1 MKINRLLTAA
11 LITLATV
18 LTGCVKES
26 VWDRATGIDNS
37 KAAPEGFTY
46 DDAMSSKT
54 SLAVYWDGQK
64 AVAAGAQS
72 FMVQLTD
79 KNNMDK
85 GNSWDS
91 KLTQV
96 LTIDKENYESAIFSG
111 LTEGSCYYIRV
122 RANYPGSVYS
132 PWAYL
137 SKEDGTPALY
147 QVGFGEVPTV
157 PVLTFVPLIRDI
169 KVSWTYC
176 EGATKYI
183 LEYRKVGAAN
193 WTSVETTA
201 TNYKVSG
208 LTASTQYEFRAT
220 SVTATEN
227 HTSEVYKVTTREPI
241 SFPVTINNVDE
252 YLSFF
257 DSEDIVLAE
266 ATDEVK
272 IAADLDFT
280 GVDYPVVGEFG
291 GILNGNNKTLKNI
304 KSASPLFQSVNVVK
318 DLTIDASCEF
328 KTTSDETF
336 AALADSLITG
346 GSLNK
351 VVNNAKVIGTY
362 SDLESPYVF
371 AGLVAYAFGDIENCA
386 NNGEVKFTAETVNS
400 GAMGGIV
407 AHTFGAVNNTNNTGA
422 VTAEIGVVGKKQRIY
437 KTNKYTKAPSIGGIV
452 GLAYGNFEMNNCE
465 NRGKLTYKV
474 ADITLTANYNR
485 TQIGGIVG
493 APSGVVTECK
503 NYGEINVIH
512 TLPTRGQYTGYE
524 HTLCIGGIGG
534 GDYDAEARFGGKEE
548 ETSSYI
554 NCVNEGNIN
563 VDSDA
568 AKANST
574 IGGIVGWPNAENG
587 TVTNET
593 NGCTNKGNIKVKGNG
608 KFRMGGIQGGTGI
621 IRNCRNEGNVTL
633 ESGAPDVCCVGSVA
647 GFHSQNHAIANTY
660 AGGNIS
666 ASIPV
671 MGIGGLI
678 GNNGDATNTSGE
690 GCVIN
695 CNITGG
701 TEANAGFIVGYWN
714 GTGKNVTLGSAES
727 PIEVSGTI
735 NGAAPSAANVCG
747 TAKASGAHVLNY
759 VIK

>member
-1 MKINRLLTAA
+1 MCRESRGSSPRRRTSLTNK
-11 LITLATV
+11 TKHYERRKS
-18 LTGCVKES
+18 C
-26 VWDRATGIDNS
+26 
-37 KAAPEGFTY
+37 
-46 DDAMSSKT
+46 AMSSKT

-91 KLTQV
+91 KVTQV

-111 LTEGSCYYIRV
+111 LTEGDCYYVRV

-137 SKEDGTPALY
+137 TKENGNPALY
-147 QVGFGEVPTV
+147 QVGYGEVPVV

-362 SDLESPYVF
+362 SDIENPYVF

-386 NNGEVKFTAETVNS
+386 NNGEVKFTAQTVNS

-485 TQIGGIVG
+485 T
-493 APSGVVTECK
+493 
-503 NYGEINVIH
+503 
-512 TLPTRGQYTGYE
+512 
-524 HTLCIGGIGG
+524 
-534 GDYDAEARFGGKEE
+534 
-548 ETSSYI
+548 
-554 NCVNEGNIN
+554 
-563 VDSDA
+563 
-568 AKANST
+568 
-574 IGGIVGWPNAENG
+574 
-587 TVTNET
+587 
-593 NGCTNKGNIKVKGNG
+593 
-608 KFRMGGIQGGTGI
+608 
-621 IRNCRNEGNVTL
+621 
-633 ESGAPDVCCVGSVA
+633 
-647 GFHSQNHAIANTY
+647 
-660 AGGNIS
+660 
-666 ASIPV
+666 
-671 MGIGGLI
+671 
-678 GNNGDATNTSGE
+678 
-690 GCVIN
+690 
-695 CNITGG
+695 
-701 TEANAGFIVGYWN
+701 
-714 GTGKNVTLGSAES
+714 
-727 PIEVSGTI
+727 
-735 NGAAPSAANVCG
+735 
-747 TAKASGAHVLNY
+747 
-759 VIK
+759 